1 MDEVLKY
8 IFEYLVMGQLKFGM
22 ENRFIILLKYN
33 QNCPQQQSPS
43 ALLLL
48 ASLLLGAAGRFYVLL
63 LGSFMKFLE
72 HYFNDRICASVF
84 NYGGG

>member
-33 QNCPQQQSPS
+33 QNCPQQLAKTQSKIIEFS
-43 ALLLL
+43 VKKIIHVNVFTNRETLLFSPPILIHEILL
-48 ASLLLGAAGRFYVLL
+48 AL
-63 LGSFMKFLE
+63 
-72 HYFNDRICASVF
+72 IQ
-84 NYGGG
+84 